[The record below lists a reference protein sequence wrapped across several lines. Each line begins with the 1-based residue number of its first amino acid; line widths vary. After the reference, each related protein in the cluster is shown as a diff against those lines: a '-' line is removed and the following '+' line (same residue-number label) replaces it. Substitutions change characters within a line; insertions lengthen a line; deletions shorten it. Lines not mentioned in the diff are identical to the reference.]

1 MSLSELP
8 PAWKARARTLR
19 QWAAADEAATAWEAA
34 ARELEATLAES
45 GDRLLDLQD
54 AAARSG
60 YSADHLGRLVRQGRI
75 PNAGRLHA
83 PRIRM
88 RDLPRKPGFSPAR
101 NGNGNDFHPEKGR
114 IARSLALLGSGE
126 NRG

>member
-1 MSLSELP
+1 MSLSALP
-8 PAWKARARTLR
+8 PAWKARSRTLR

-34 ARELEATLAES
+34 AHELEATLAES
-45 GDRLLDLQD
+45 SDRLLDLQD

-83 PRIRM
+83 PRIRL
-88 RDLPRKPGFSPAR
+88 RDLPRKPGFSSAHDGSGHLPHA
-101 NGNGNDFHPEKGR
+101 GR
-114 IARSLALLGSGE
+114 GAIARSLVFLGSAG
-126 NRG
+126 NGG